1 MSGSIVIVDLEND
14 GFNLTDVN
22 GVDHGV
28 LNLPSISVD
37 DSITLEEEPFVIDFQ
52 IGWNIFSLPCRIE
65 DVTKIE
71 LTVDNTVI
79 STDTNITKT
88 PVYIYTKKSELTEIF
103 QTQQTKGSDWEE
115 EIHQS
120 FSLSKLLSLPN
131 SRDYIVIAKDNSGNA
146 YLPEFNYD
154 GVGNMSK
161 YEGFQAKTTASFQLR
176 ITSKREHRIIDDN
189 IQFGGYVKIHEG
201 WNIIRFPLKHPQDLA
216 IALSDVVENL
226 VIVKNNKGAAYLP
239 EYNYNGIGFIIPGE
253 SYQFKT
259 FDDTSVSFFIN
270 ENQYIIET

>member
-1 MSGSIVIVDLEND
+1 MSGSIKIVDLEND
-14 GFNLTDVN
+14 AFSLSDVN

-28 LNLPSISVD
+28 LNLPSIFVD
-37 DSITLEEEPFVIDFQ
+37 DSITIEEEPFVMDFTN
-52 IGWNIFSLPCRIE
+52 GWNIFSLPCKIE

-71 LTVDNTVI
+71 LIVDNNVI

-88 PVYIYTKKSELTEIF
+88 PVYIYTKKGETTEIF

-120 FSLSKLLSLPN
+120 FSVAKLLSLPN
-131 SRDYIVIAKDNSGNA
+131 SRNYILIAKDNAGNA

-161 YEGFQAKTTASFQLR
+161 YEGFQVKTLASFQLR
-176 ITSKREHRIIDDN
+176 ITSKREHRIIDGN

-201 WNIIRFPLKHPQDLA
+201 WNIIRFPLKYSQDLA
-216 IALSDVVENL
+216 LALTDVVENL
-226 VIVKNNKGAAYLP
+226 LIVKNNNGNAYLP
-239 EYNYNGIGFIIPGE
+239 EFNFNGVGLINPGE
-253 SYQFKT
+253 SYQCKSFN
-259 FDDTSVSFFIN
+259 DTESIFFIS
-270 ENQYIIET
+270 ENLNIIET